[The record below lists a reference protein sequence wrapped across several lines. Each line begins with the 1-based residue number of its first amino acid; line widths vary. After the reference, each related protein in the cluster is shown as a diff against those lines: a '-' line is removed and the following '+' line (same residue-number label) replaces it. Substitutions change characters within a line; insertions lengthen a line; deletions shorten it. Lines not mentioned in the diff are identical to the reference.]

1 MARDLTCRQASCVLC
16 AGYHPSLGSWRVQAP
31 RGPWHEW
38 AIVVGGSG
46 YLPGTSSIGGSQ
58 VESLLVMSQAYKLK
72 GPVLL

>member
-1 MARDLTCRQASCVLC
+1 M
-16 AGYHPSLGSWRVQAP
+16 QAP